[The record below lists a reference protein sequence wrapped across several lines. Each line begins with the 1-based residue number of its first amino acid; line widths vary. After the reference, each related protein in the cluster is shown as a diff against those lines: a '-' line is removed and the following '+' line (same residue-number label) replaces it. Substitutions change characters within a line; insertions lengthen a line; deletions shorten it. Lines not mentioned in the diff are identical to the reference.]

1 MISFSYHAK
10 DKTGKTIKGI
20 VEAGNEKKAA
30 ALLRK
35 RDLLV
40 ISLTPIE
47 KQLGLSSLLSK
58 LKRVSDNDIAAFT
71 RQLSTMVNA
80 GLPLTDSLELLTTQ
94 FKNPALRKVIKE
106 ITDDIQGG
114 SSLSGALKKH
124 SHSFSPTYVSLIE
137 AGEASGNLNQILERL
152 ADNLEK
158 SRATKGKLKSAMVYP
173 MIIFIGM
180 AVVVFI
186 MMTVVM
192 PKLTILYQDMNIELP
207 LTTKLLISTSSI
219 FAKFWWLILLA
230 IGGLI
235 FLFVSWKKTAMG
247 KKMFDKIMLSL
258 PIFGEVSKKLIL
270 VEFARTLG
278 VLIGAGVPILKALK
292 IVSSALTNVIYQ
304 DGIDQAAKG
313 VEKGV
318 PLGTL
323 LSRNPIFPPILGQMV
338 TVGEQTGKVDETLL
352 RISAYFEQEGDEA
365 VKGLTTA
372 LEPIIMVMMGVGIG
386 FVVLSI
392 IVPIYKLT
400 SSF

>member
-1 MISFSYHAK
+1 
-10 DKTGKTIKGI
+10 
-20 VEAGNEKKAA
+20 
-30 ALLRK
+30 
-35 RDLLV
+35 
-40 ISLTPIE
+40 
-47 KQLGLSSLLSK
+47 
-58 LKRVSDNDIAAFT
+58 
-71 RQLSTMVNA
+71 
-80 GLPLTDSLELLTTQ
+80 
-94 FKNPALRKVIKE
+94 
-106 ITDDIQGG
+106 
-114 SSLSGALKKH
+114 LSGALKKH